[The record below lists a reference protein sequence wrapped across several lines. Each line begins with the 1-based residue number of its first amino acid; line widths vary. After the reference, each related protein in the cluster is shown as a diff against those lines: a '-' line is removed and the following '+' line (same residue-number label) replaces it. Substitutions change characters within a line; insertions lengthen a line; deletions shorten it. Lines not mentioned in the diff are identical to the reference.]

1 MLMEVNMIVK
11 DDELLTRR
19 IGKLDFTVERAEHT
33 PESRL
38 RWERRADDLTAW
50 LLAEWHREQQSFR
63 NN

>member
-1 MLMEVNMIVK
+1 MIVK

-33 PESRL
+33 GESQQ
-38 RWERRADDLTAW
+38 RWDRRAEALTAW
-50 LLAEWHREQQSFR
+50 LLAEWQRERQDFR

>member
-1 MLMEVNMIVK
+1 MIVK

-38 RWERRADDLTAW
+38 RWERRADSLTAW
-50 LLAEWHREQQSFR
+50 LLAEWHREQQSVR

>member
-1 MLMEVNMIVK
+1 MVATV
-11 DDELLTRR
+11 DEPRVQR
-19 IGKLDFTVERAEHT
+19 IGKIDFTVERAEHT